1 MHYFLMINMLKRL
14 LSYIAGDR
22 IRLVISEAI
31 AIEYLDIIMLHAASA
46 GLTFAQVR
54 KPLRKL
60 IKVLFSGR
68 FVIPKTKLNIV
79 LTDPGDDK
87 FFECTYEGN
96 VKIIVTQD
104 EDISSADQAYSKQT
118 GKQVKIYSPWQLFQE
133 YKDI

>member
-1 MHYFLMINMLKRL
+1 MIESVWLFLN
-14 LSYIAGDR
+14 
-22 IRLVISEAI
+22 AI

-46 GLTFAQVR
+46 GLTFDQVR

-104 EDISSADQAYSKQT
+104 EDISSADQAYSKQ
-118 GKQVKIYSPWQLFQE
+118 
-133 YKDI
+133 

>member
-1 MHYFLMINMLKRL
+1 MIHVVMDTNVLINALFLNDKYAQRL

-46 GLTFAQVR
+46 GLTFDQVR

-79 LTDPGDDK
+79 LTDPGDDSFLSVHMK
-87 FFECTYEGN
+87 AT
-96 VKIIVTQD
+96 
-104 EDISSADQAYSKQT
+104 
-118 GKQVKIYSPWQLFQE
+118 
-133 YKDI
+133 